1 MIDRV
6 VLAGCEENTG
16 GGGGEGGGGRVLT
29 CVRNNNITDL
39 SEVIQNIFEMA

>member
-16 GGGGEGGGGRVLT
+16 GGGGGVLT